1 MIRVSKDPN
10 LLFQCNL
17 APPDGM
23 RGCNGDDSDE
33 IEESEEADRVRYKET
48 LGQSWTYDCML
59 ARKVL
64 NLKIGLR
71 VVLTAL
77 PRHWA

>member
-48 LGQSWTYDCML
+48 LGQSWSQNEKSPEL
-59 ARKVL
+59 K
-64 NLKIGLR
+64 KIGLE
-71 VVLTAL
+71 
-77 PRHWA
+77 WS